1 MKNVEKLGV
10 FTAELIVA
18 FFITIICWLIT
29 YLFIIEIPLWKFFL
43 IEIIYVILNK
53 FHIFIVNQKRNSN
66 KVEEPS

>member
-43 IEIIYVILNK
+43 IEIIYVMLNK

>member
-1 MKNVEKLGV
+1 MNIEKLGV
-10 FTAELIVA
+10 FTAELITA

-43 IEIIYVILNK
+43 IEIIYVMLNK

-66 KVEEPS
+66 KVEKPS

>member
-1 MKNVEKLGV
+1 MKNVKKLGV
-10 FTAELIVA
+10 FTAELMVA

-29 YLFIIEIPLWKFFL
+29 YIFIIEIPLWKFFL
-43 IEIIYVILNK
+43 IEIIYVMLNK

>member
-1 MKNVEKLGV
+1 MMNIEKLGV
-10 FTAELIVA
+10 FTAELIIA

-43 IEIIYVILNK
+43 IEIIYVMLNK

-66 KVEEPS
+66 KVEKPS

>member
-1 MKNVEKLGV
+1 MNIEKLGV
-10 FTAELIVA
+10 FTAELIIA

-43 IEIIYVILNK
+43 IEIIYVMLNK

-66 KVEEPS
+66 EVEKPS

>member
-1 MKNVEKLGV
+1 MNIEKLGV
-10 FTAELIVA
+10 FTAELIIA

-43 IEIIYVILNK
+43 IEIIYVMLNK

-66 KVEEPS
+66 KVEKPS